1 MIPGIANPAA
11 TLRGDYWDGW
21 PSITITPSP
30 GSTLTSAKIEF
41 RGPDSAL
48 AKTLT
53 TEDGTITIGTA
64 VGTSWV
70 LAVPGLTWDI
80 AAASYNFD
88 LETEDNLGR
97 KRTYWKGVLTLQQD
111 ITQTA

>member
-11 TLRGDYWDGW
+11 TLRGDWWDGW

-30 GSTLTSAKIEF
+30 GTTLTSAKIEF
-41 RGPDSAL
+41 RGADNSV
-48 AKTLT
+48 AKTLST
-53 TEDGTITIGTA
+53 TDSTITIGTA

-70 LAVPGLTWDI
+70 LTVPGMTWDI
-80 AAASYNFD
+80 PAGSYNFD
-88 LETEDNLGR
+88 LETKDENDH

-111 ITQTA
+111 VTQSE